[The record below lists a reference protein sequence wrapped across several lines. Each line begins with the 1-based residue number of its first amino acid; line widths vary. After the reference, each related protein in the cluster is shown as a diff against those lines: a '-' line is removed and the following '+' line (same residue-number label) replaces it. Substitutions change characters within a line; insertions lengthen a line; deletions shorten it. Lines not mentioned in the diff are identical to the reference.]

1 LKKHLPKEIISFYWE
16 RCCEMTINKSTGLI
30 KKDLFTERIIIENVN
45 KLKEIFYS
53 KMKNFESKTF
63 NTISMNVTK
72 IIELKKKLIEKIKRI
87 KSSHNEFDFKKELI
101 MEVNKFNEINTNLS
115 NKISKLE
122 VEKTKLFFQIQNYES
137 IIQKNEKKIK
147 SLNDNLNENH
157 NTIIKLNLKVDG
169 LVTENSKVNIKDL
182 LVCKEELER
191 EKGMNFILTRK
202 VLSSFY
208 IR

>member
-1 LKKHLPKEIISFYWE
+1 
-16 RCCEMTINKSTGLI
+16 MTINKSTGLI